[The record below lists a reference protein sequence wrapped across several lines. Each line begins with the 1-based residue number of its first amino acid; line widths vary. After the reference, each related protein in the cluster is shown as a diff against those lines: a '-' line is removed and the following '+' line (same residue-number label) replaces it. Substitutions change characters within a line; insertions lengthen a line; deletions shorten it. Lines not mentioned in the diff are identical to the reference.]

1 MFLESL
7 SAMRRWLSGP
17 VLAAGWIALCALF
30 IQFFAGWHTV
40 LTLPPLSLAVI
51 IIWVILP
58 ALLIWGAMIVRSRAA
73 EFATVSA
80 RLADQLDRLYSPSE
94 DRDRRAHEALNALR
108 RQAEEL
114 AGAVDQTVR
123 AHGAG
128 QAFENNAERLRDA
141 AAAIGAQAEPV
152 GASLARQL
160 AEFKIGA
167 ESLVDLGGRFENSLR
182 IGVAELTQASDRAAG
197 RAEEVG
203 HVFAEQGGILGQ
215 VSELALQHMAAAG
228 EALRGRAKEISDAVG
243 SAETQID
250 ALGSRFSERSLMV
263 VAAGDE
269 ARIKLEEVSNLF
281 GQQVQQL
288 AIAIERTVTRVE
300 AARNALNE
308 HFTSIRTATDTV
320 AQRLQEMG
328 SIAESQLAGL
338 AATGTAMTEQGDK
351 ATETMRLQLRDLNG
365 ALDATTRRLES
376 VRAALSDH
384 AAQLNGA
391 TDLAVEKLRDV
402 ISGYD
407 KQSATLV
414 AAAEHINRTA
424 NEAAALFGEQTNTML
439 KVADEATSLAKRAQ
453 DQSLAN
459 QQETFLRGAT
469 YMIEALQ
476 TLSVEITKVLDQPV
490 PEAIWRRFHAGERGV
505 FIRHLLQAQERQATI
520 AIKKKFED
528 DLIFRG
534 HTQTY
539 LDQFENLLAQARAC
553 DHLDVLGTTFVTAD
567 VGKLYLILANAVGRL
582 KT

>member
-1 MFLESL
+1 MESS
-7 SAMRRWLSGP
+7 SAMQRWLSGP

-30 IQFFAGWHTV
+30 IQVFAGWRTV

-414 AAAEHINRTA
+414 AAEHINRTSQD
-424 NEAAALFGEQTNTML
+424 AAALFGKQTETML
-439 KVADEATSLAKRAQ
+439 KVADEATGLAKHAQ

-469 YMIEALQ
+469 YMIETLQ
-476 TLSVEITKVLDQPV
+476 SLSVEITKALDQPV
-490 PEAIWRRFHAGERGV
+490 PEAIWRRFHVGERGV
-505 FIRHLLQAQERQATI
+505 FIRHLLQAQERQASV
-520 AIKKKFED
+520 AIKKKFEE
-528 DLIFRG
+528 DLAFRG
-534 HTQTY
+534 HAQTY

-567 VGKLYLILANAVGRL
+567 VGKLYLILANAVGRP
-582 KT
+582 KA

>member
-1 MFLESL
+1 
-7 SAMRRWLSGP
+7 MRRWLSGP
-17 VLAAGWIALCALF
+17 VLAAGWIVLCALF
-30 IQFFAGWHTV
+30 TQFFAGWRTV
-40 LTLPPLSLAVI
+40 LALPPLSLAVI
-51 IIWVILP
+51 IIWVVLP
-58 ALLIWGAMIVRSRAA
+58 ALLIWGAMAVRRRAA

-250 ALGSRFSERSLMV
+250 ALGTRFSERSLMV

-308 HFTSIRTATDTV
+308 HFTSIRTATDT
-320 AQRLQEMG
+320 
-328 SIAESQLAGL
+328 
-338 AATGTAMTEQGDK
+338 AMTEQGDK

-384 AAQLNGA
+384 AAQLNDA

-414 AAAEHINRTA
+414 AAAEHINRTSH
-424 NEAAALFGEQTNTML
+424 EAAALFSKQTETML
-439 KVADEATSLAKRAQ
+439 KVADEATGLAKRAQ

-469 YMIEALQ
+469 YMIETLQ
-476 TLSVEITKVLDQPV
+476 SLSVEITKALDQPV

-505 FIRHLLQAQERQATI
+505 FIRHLLQAQERQASV
-520 AIKKKFED
+520 AIKKKFEE
-528 DLIFRG
+528 DLA
-534 HTQTY
+534 
-539 LDQFENLLAQARAC
+539 L
-553 DHLDVLGTTFVTAD
+553 
-567 VGKLYLILANAVGRL
+567 
-582 KT
+582 